1 MSMILF
7 PSGATTFE
15 TQGLGSIIDAIS
27 CNVHEV
33 LNGEYELEMQ
43 YPITGLQYNNLQN
56 RRIIY
61 SKHDP
66 YSDPQPFRIY
76 RITRPMNGIISIYA
90 RHVSYDLAGIPVGVF
105 DANNAQ
111 SAMQGLKNNSL
122 VANPFL
128 FETTMPTVANF
139 SCQYPQPCR
148 NLLGGQEGSILDV
161 YGGEYEWDEWTVH
174 LQSRRGL
181 DNGVRIT
188 YGKNLIDIEQ
198 DENIA
203 NMKTGIVPYWINSE
217 NGEVIYSSPQIIQ
230 APGEF
235 NFSSVVPV
243 DFGDKFESQPTPEQ
257 LADAGQQYVTN
268 NKIGVPTVSIDLSF
282 AQLEQYSLY
291 ESTEALERVRIGDTV
306 HVFFAQLGI
315 NVSSRIVETN
325 YDPILNRY
333 NSVSVGSV
341 RANIAGTI
349 ADQQQQID
357 DLTQNPTL
365 SSAFKK
371 AVASLTQTILGAEGG
386 SVRFLDTDADGEPD
400 TLYIADD
407 PDPSKAQKVWRF
419 NYEGWGASENGYN
432 GPFEIGA
439 TLNDGIVANF
449 ITVGVL
455 NGDLIQTGTIKSP
468 NGRMTIN
475 LDQGKFST
483 WGISSLT
490 GEEIIFN
497 FNNGTITQMQ
507 GNLKSGEWYNDN
519 KVGILATGQ
528 IDAYGINILREFDI
542 DNKQESNR
550 ITVAYHDEAFRN
562 RITLAGEAYRIW
574 TDTTGSGESRL
585 FAYVSGKN
593 LTIETDVLYVEGVA
607 YKPKTITVDGQ
618 EYTVLGA

>member
-198 DENIA
+198 DENIS
-203 NMKTGIVPYWINSE
+203 NLKTGIVPYWINSE

-243 DFGDKFESQPTPEQ
+243 DFGDEFESQPTPEQ

-371 AVASLTQTILGAEGG
+371 AVASLTQTILGAKGG

-455 NGDLIQTGTIKSP
+455 NGDLIQTGTIQSP

-483 WGISSLT
+483 WGISNLT

-519 KVGILATGQ
+519 NVGILATGQ
-528 IDAYGINILREFDI
+528 IDAYGINILREFNI

-607 YKPKTITVDGQ
+607 YKPTTITVDGQ

>member
-128 FETTMPTVANF
+128 FETTMPTVADF

-243 DFGDKFESQPTPEQ
+243 DFGDEFESQPTPEQ

-357 DLTQNPTL
+357 DLTQNPTM

-371 AVASLTQTILGAEGG
+371 AVASLTQTILGAKGG

-507 GNLKSGEWYNDN
+507 GKLKSGEWYNDN
-519 KVGILATGQ
+519 NVGILATGQ

-562 RITLAGEAYRIW
+562 RITIAGEAYRIW

-607 YKPKTITVDGQ
+607 YKPTTITVDGQ

>member
-1 MSMILF
+1 MSMVLF
-7 PSGATTFE
+7 PSGETTFE
-15 TQGLGSIIDAIS
+15 TQGLGSIVDAIS

-43 YPITGLQYNNLQN
+43 YPITGTQYNNFQN
-56 RRIIY
+56 RCIIY

-66 YSDPQPFRIY
+66 YSEPQPFRIY
-76 RITRPMNGIISIYA
+76 RITRPMNGIVTIYA

-122 VANPFL
+122 VANPFI

-174 LQSRRGL
+174 LQSRRGS

-203 NMKTGIVPYWINSE
+203 NLKTGIIPYWINSE
-217 NGEVIYSSPQIIQ
+217 TGEVIYSSPQIIQ

-243 DFGDKFESQPTPEQ
+243 DFGEQFESQPTPQE
-257 LADAGQQYVTN
+257 LAEAGQEYITD

-315 NVSSRIVETN
+315 NVSSRVVETN

-365 SSAFKK
+365 LSAFKK
-371 AVASLTQTILGAEGG
+371 AVTSLTQTILGAKGG
-386 SVRFLDTDADGEPD
+386 SVRFLDSDGDGEPD

-449 ITVGVL
+449 ITAGVL
-455 NGDLIQTGTIKSP
+455 NGDLIQTGTIQSP

-507 GNLKSGEWYNDN
+507 GSLKSGEWYNDN
-519 KVGILATGQ
+519 NVGILATGQ
-528 IDAYGINILREFDI
+528 VDAYGINILREFDI
-542 DNKQESNR
+542 DNKAESNR
-550 ITVAYHDEAFRN
+550 ITVAYHDEAFGN
-562 RITLAGEAYRIW
+562 RVTLAGEAFRIW
-574 TDTTGSGESRL
+574 TDTTGSGKSRL
-585 FAYVSGKN
+585 FAYVSGGN
-593 LTIETDVLYVEGVA
+593 LTVETDVLYVEGVA
-607 YKPKTITVDGQ
+607 YKPTTITVDGQ

>member
-1 MSMILF
+1 MSMVLF
-7 PSGATTFE
+7 PADATTFDN
-15 TQGLGSIIDAIS
+15 QGLGSIVDAVS

-128 FETTMPTVANF
+128 FETTLTTVANF

-148 NLLGGQEGSILDV
+148 NLLGGQEGSILDI
-161 YGGEYEWDEWTVH
+161 YGGEYVWDGWTVR
-174 LQSRRGL
+174 LKDRRGL

-188 YGKNLIDIEQ
+188 YGKNLIDIDQ

-203 NMKTGIVPYWINSE
+203 NLKTGIIPYWINSE

-291 ESTEALERVRIGDTV
+291 ESTEALERVRMGDTV
-306 HVFFAQLGI
+306 HVFFEQLGI
-315 NVSSRIVETN
+315 SVTSRIVETN

-341 RANIAGTI
+341 RANIAETI

-371 AVASLTQTILGAEGG
+371 AVASLTQTILGAKGG
-386 SVRFLDTDADGEPD
+386 SVRFLDTDGDGEPD

-455 NGDLIQTGTIKSP
+455 NGDLIQTGTIQSP

-507 GNLKSGEWYNDN
+507 GSLKSAEWYNDN
-519 KVGILATGQ
+519 NVGILATGQ
-528 IDAYGINILREFDI
+528 VDAYGINILRDFDI
-542 DNKQESNR
+542 DNKADSNR
-550 ITVAYHDEAFRN
+550 ITIAYHDESFGN
-562 RITLAGEAYRIW
+562 QITLAGEAYRIW
-574 TDTTGSGESRL
+574 TDTTGSGKSRL
-585 FAYVSGKN
+585 FAYVSGREM
-593 LTIETDVLYVEGVA
+593 TIETDVLYVDGTK
-607 YKPKTITVDGQ
+607 YKPTKITIDGQ